1 MTGRTVR
8 RPCCSGCD
16 SFIVFMV
23 DGDRV
28 AGTGG
33 NQWCCL
39 NCGAM
44 LYKPEKTST
53 RKITIHFSTLE
64 ERQQKAQKTNERFL
78 SNPNL
83 HELKMKSIGLLEY
96 QKLIN
101 QGTDEMQVTRELDNW
116 LNQSKDWSDMN
127 DGKGFKSLQE
137 IINRLHRLEHIMGW
151 FIHHPDMPKYEE
163 FADGIKDIQHIRS
176 DTKWGSIMK
185 EASE

>member
-1 MTGRTVR
+1 MSQPVR
-8 RPCCSGCD
+8 RPCCSVCD

-23 DGDRV
+23 DVDRSI
-28 AGTGG
+28 GSGG
-33 NQWCCL
+33 NHWRCL

-44 LYKPEKTST
+44 LYKSEKTST
-53 RKITIHFSTLE
+53 RKTDAFIHTLE
-64 ERQQKAQKTNERFL
+64 ERQQKAQKTNEIFL
-78 SNPNL
+78 SNPNI

-101 QGTDEMQVTRELDNW
+101 QGTDEMQVTRELDMW
-116 LNQSKDWSDMN
+116 LNHSKDWSDMN

-176 DTKWGSIMK
+176 DTKWGGIVK
-185 EASE
+185 EVRE